1 MGADNVD
8 VFQRMVFSLPSLKVQ
23 IPALVALS
31 LLYSFGM
38 RLAFTVFT
46 PIRLSIPLVLVA
58 GSLVFLVPFLVAGE
72 LFHQVL
78 PRYPRS
84 WSYFLALFN
93 QFVLFIHGLILS
105 GADTTGNAWSIV
117 WLAFITVHVTNV
129 LVLLISTGIEYYKR
143 ILVVSSVQTA
153 LLIAVFYLF
162 VGGALGIERYR
173 HAFSLA
179 SVAIAAVFVVLI
191 LLAVEYLIKSNTDV
205 SAFTLTSGL
214 LRNDRESLDLGFEAE
229 PHVQTLTIDNGDRL
243 RLAAPWIHPGPLGG
257 FGGGQLSGT
266 VISELNRDGTGFFL
280 HVPCT
285 HEEDLADPEDAEKV
299 LEAVA
304 DPEGTGHAS
313 TLVHRD
319 YGEIE
324 FFGRRFDGQTI
335 VFLHAEHIDDYDTGV
350 FMRDVE
356 RSDVLL
362 VDLHKHDI
370 QEGPEKEVQ
379 YGTAEADRLKRYFDD
394 FLETLDDAPLHDYSA
409 GFDVHLGDQDLLAM
423 VEVVDGERTL
433 LMGIDTNG
441 VTADIRDL
449 EAAYRE
455 EFDHVLLFST
465 DTHASIHDLANM
477 TRSNVDAM
485 RRAVAA
491 ATDDVAPATIGLT
504 SRTTRPLQLLK
515 NDYNGLVFS
524 VNILIRL
531 TIISLFLFYFVLIVW
546 MF

>member
-8 VFQRMVFSLPSLKVQ
+8 VFQRLVFSLPPLKAQ
-23 IPALVALS
+23 IPALVVLS
-31 LLYSFGM
+31 LVYSFGM
-38 RLAFTVFT
+38 HLAFTVFT
-46 PIRLSIPLVLVA
+46 PIRLTIPLVLVA
-58 GSLVFLVPFLVAGE
+58 GSLVFLLPFLFAGE

-84 WSYFLALFN
+84 WSYFLALVN
-93 QFVLFIHGLILS
+93 QFVLFVYGLILS

-117 WLAFITVHVTNV
+117 WLAFITLHVNNV

-143 ILVVSSVQTA
+143 ILVVSSAQTGI
-153 LLIAVFYLF
+153 LIAVFYLF
-162 VGGALGIERYR
+162 VGGALGIETYR
-173 HAFSLA
+173 HVFSLA

-205 SAFTLTSGL
+205 SAFTLTAGL
-214 LRNDRESLDLGFEAE
+214 LRNDRESLDLGFESE
-229 PHVQTLTIDNGDRL
+229 PHVQTLSIDNGDRL
-243 RLAAPWIHPGPLGG
+243 TLAAPWIHPGPLGG

-266 VISELNRDGTGFFL
+266 VISELNAEGTGFFL

-285 HEEDLADPEDAEKV
+285 HKEDLANPDDAEKV
-299 LEAVA
+299 LDAVA
-304 DPEGTGHAS
+304 DPEQVSRAS
-313 TLVHRD
+313 RLVSED

-324 FFGRRFDGQTI
+324 FFGRRFDGKRI

-356 RSDVLL
+356 ESSVLL

-379 YGTAEADRLKRYFDD
+379 YGTAEANRLKGHFDD
-394 FLETLDDAPLHDYSA
+394 FLETLEAAPLHEYEA
-409 GFDVHLGDQDLLAM
+409 GFDVHLDDQDLFAM

-433 LMGIDTNG
+433 LLGTDTNG
-441 VTADIRDL
+441 VTADMRDL
-449 EAAYRE
+449 EEEYRE

-477 TRSNVDAM
+477 KRSNVTAM
-485 RRAVAA
+485 RRAVENAA
-491 ATDDVAPATIGLT
+491 ASVAPATIGLT
-504 SRTTRPLQLLK
+504 SRTTRPLDLLK
-515 NDYNGLVFS
+515 NHYNGLVFS

>member
-8 VFQRMVFSLPSLKVQ
+8 VFQRMVFSLPPLKVQ

-31 LLYSFGM
+31 LVYSFGM
-38 RLAFTVFT
+38 HLAFTVFT

-58 GSLVFLVPFLVAGE
+58 GSLVFLVPFLLAGE

-93 QFVLFIHGLILS
+93 QFVLFVYGLVLS

-117 WLAFITVHVTNV
+117 WLAFITVHVNNV

-143 ILVVSSVQTA
+143 ILAVSSAQTA
-153 LLIAVFYLF
+153 VLVAVFYLF
-162 VGGALGIERYR
+162 VGGALGIETYR
-173 HAFSLA
+173 HVFSLA
-179 SVAIAAVFVVLI
+179 SVGIAAVFLVLI

-229 PHVQTLTIDNGDRL
+229 PDVQTLAIDNGDRL
-243 RLAAPWIHPGPLGG
+243 TLAAPWIHPGPLGG

-266 VISELNRDGTGFFL
+266 VIEALNAEGTGFFL

-285 HEEDLADPEDAEKV
+285 HKEDLADPEDAEKV

-304 DPEGTGHAS
+304 DPERTGRAS

-324 FFGRRFDGQTI
+324 FFGRRFDGKRI

-350 FMRDVE
+350 FMRDRE
-356 RSDVLL
+356 ESDVLL

-394 FLETLDDAPLHDYSA
+394 FLGTLDDAPLHDYDA
-409 GFDVHLGDQDLLAM
+409 GFDVHLGDRDLLAM

-449 EAAYRE
+449 EAEYRE